1 MPACIYPVTTIF
13 TTSKAVLKWLG
24 TVLLL
29 VTTIPLTV
37 MFTVAVSYP
46 MLADPLAL
54 ILSVFP
60 SLGISW
66 GIFKTSVSAIISKEL
81 ERDPPGG
88 AIGALGETKVTKLA
102 FVMLLSAVSCFCFI
116 LFKDVRTFTRV
127 KPSSAGESANSGKSC
142 FKRNNPKFRVQGLGV
157 RAVRASRQIQVNPRL
172 KPCDLAT

>member
-1 MPACIYPVTTIF
+1 MPACMYPITTIF

-37 MFTVAVSYP
+37 MFTIAISFP

-54 ILSVFP
+54 ILSIFP

-66 GIFKTSVSAIISKEL
+66 GVFKTSVAAIISKEL
-81 ERDPPGG
+81 ERYPPGG

-102 FVMLLSAVSCFCFI
+102 LVMLLSAFSCFCFI
-116 LFKDVRTFTRV
+116 LLKDIRAFTRV
-127 KPSSAGESANSGKSC
+127 KPSSAGEAANSG
-142 FKRNNPKFRVQGLGV
+142 
-157 RAVRASRQIQVNPRL
+157 
-172 KPCDLAT
+172 